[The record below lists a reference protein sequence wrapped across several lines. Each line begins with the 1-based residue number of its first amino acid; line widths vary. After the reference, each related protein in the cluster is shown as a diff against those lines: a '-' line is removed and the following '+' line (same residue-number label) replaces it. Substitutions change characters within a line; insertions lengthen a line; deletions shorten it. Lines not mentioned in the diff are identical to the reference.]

1 MLSAEEYLN
10 SMEGIHPEL
19 YEEEYRRTMKSISWA
34 LHFMDEFSLG
44 YQVDRKL
51 KEHVEEQHQFKAET
65 LEMIHRRGD
74 SDYPSR
80 WVKYLK
86 SIPKRGLNNMTKK
99 PRGIEHFNSVPTL
112 PQRLKNICVS
122 GFFGLPQLPFFYYH
136 MEIRTNL
143 LTGHRPGLYIGTIK
157 EIRELTIQ
165 IIERLE
171 ELYDN
176 MDTVTVLPES
186 DLNYWKGAIRGTI
199 LYIRMK
205 SGWVGLKLIQEAG
218 HKMLEST
225 PSAPLIE
232 ETKEESK

>member
-1 MLSAEEYLN
+1 MEAEEYLN
-10 SMEGIHPEL
+10 SMEDIHPEL

-34 LHFMDEFSLG
+34 LHYLDEVGLG
-44 YQVDRKL
+44 WRVDRKL
-51 KEHVEEQHQFKAET
+51 KAHIEEQRQFKAET
-65 LEMIHRRGD
+65 LERLHRRGD
-74 SDYPSR
+74 NDYPSR

-86 SIPKRGLNNMTKK
+86 SIPKQGLNNMTRK

-143 LTGHRPGLYIGTIK
+143 LTKRHPGRYISGMK
-157 EIRELTIQ
+157 KIRELTIQ

-199 LYIRMK
+199 LYIRKK
-205 SGWVGLKLIQEAG
+205 SGWVGLKLIQEAEY
-218 HKMLEST
+218 KMMLEST
-225 PSAPLIE
+225 PLAPLIE
-232 ETKEESK
+232 EIKEEEK